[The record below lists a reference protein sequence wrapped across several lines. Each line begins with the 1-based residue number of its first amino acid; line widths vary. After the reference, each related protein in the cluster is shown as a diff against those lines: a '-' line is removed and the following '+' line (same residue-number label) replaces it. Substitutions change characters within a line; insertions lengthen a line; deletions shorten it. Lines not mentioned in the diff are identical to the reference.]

1 VASDKE
7 DANDMELNVKQQL
20 LTILIIAGLT
30 IPNLVSASELTLESC
45 FVPGVK
51 SKVLCGSLDVAEN
64 PALDMSDDNK
74 LSLNVVVLPKIKE
87 QSKELPVM
95 FLAGGPGQAA
105 TELASALNRAMTD
118 IRQEHDIILV
128 DQRGTGKSNGMLCD
142 TVEYVDPLIIDTD
155 SVNLEQEVKD
165 CLASFSDFH
174 LPSYTTYQSIE
185 DFEAVRQALGY
196 QKIHIFGGSYGTRAG
211 FAYLKNHPES
221 IQTATLDSNA
231 PMELIVGF
239 FGKTSE
245 RAFDYLVEDCKAHEY
260 CNKSFPNLKQDYL
273 KLLSQLEKPIKQSI
287 YHPITGLKVE
297 IVLTKSKVTE
307 TLRSTLYALSSR
319 QLLPYIVNASANGD
333 YRPLAA
339 MISQNSGSEEHA
351 PGSLYTG
358 LTMNIICN
366 EDMPRAVESDFKK
379 DADNY
384 FNGELGFTNFTDV
397 CKHWPK
403 WQAPTD
409 FAEPVTVDVPVLLF
423 SGKYDPVTPPAYG
436 DMADKSLANSKHVVI
451 KNGSH
456 VASLRM
462 CIDAVKEFMQKG
474 SFDEVDF
481 SCAEKS
487 VPNLFFTNLNQL
499 H

>member
-1 VASDKE
+1 
-7 DANDMELNVKQQL
+7 MELNVKQQL
-20 LTILIIAGLT
+20 LTILCVVGFSVS
-30 IPNLVSASELTLESC
+30 NLVSASELNLETC
-45 FVPGVK
+45 FVPGIK
-51 SKVLCGSLDVAEN
+51 SKALCGILDVAEN
-64 PALDMSDDNK
+64 PTLDISADNTI
-74 LSLNVVVLPKIKE
+74 SLNVVVLPKIKE

-105 TELASALNRAMTD
+105 TELANGLNRAMSD
-118 IRQEHDIILV
+118 LRQEHDIILV
-128 DQRGTGKSNGMLCD
+128 DQRGTGKSNGLLCESK
-142 TVEYVDPLIIDTD
+142 EYIDPLQVD
-155 SVNLEQEVKD
+155 SDKLDLEQEVKD
-165 CLASFSDFH
+165 CLESLSHYH
-174 LPSYTTYQSIE
+174 LPSYNTYQSVE

-196 QKIHIFGGSYGTRAG
+196 QKVHIFGGSYGTRAG
-211 FAYLKNHPES
+211 FVYLKNHPES

-231 PMELIVGF
+231 PMELVVGL

-245 RAFDYLVEDCKAHEY
+245 RAFDFLVEDCKAHQY
-260 CNKSFPNLKQDYL
+260 CNESFPNLKQDYL
-273 KLLSQLEKPIKQSI
+273 NLLTQLEKPISQSI

-307 TLRSTLYALSSR
+307 TLRSTLYALSTR
-319 QLLPYIVNASANGD
+319 QLLPYVVHASAKGD

-339 MISQNSGSEEHA
+339 MISQNNGSEHS

-366 EDMPRAVESDFKK
+366 EDMPRAVESDFKQ

-397 CKHWPK
+397 CKYWPN
-403 WQAPTD
+403 WQAPED

-436 DMADKSLANSKHVVI
+436 DLADKNLPNSKHVVI
-451 KNGSH
+451 KDGSH
-456 VASLRM
+456 VASLSM
-462 CIDAVKEFMQKG
+462 CMDAVKEFMQKS
-474 SFDEVDF
+474 SFDDVDF
-481 SCAEKS
+481 SCADKS
-487 VPNLFFTNLNQL
+487 VPSLFFTNLNQL